1 MENATTALYIAA
13 GTLIGVMIISLV
25 VFFFRRVGTMYSE
38 QDAIMSTEQLAEWN
52 KEYLAYDKK
61 LMYGTDLVSVLNKAT
76 NNNLKYVNGAGFLSG
91 FTYTNAYLIDIEFT
105 INSVLQ
111 DNITVSFIDSTG
123 ESGRIIGREYLYPVD
138 SHNGPEGTP
147 KLYEIF
153 NHYKIVNSYNSINT
167 NINNNTALE
176 SKVYD
181 SIFGNGNTQKTY
193 NLLKSDHTIDETVAK
208 LMDLSSNLTM
218 TVTNKD
224 KSNINLEPI
233 FTNGVWVK
241 NKYGWYKAIWKTC
254 LADLK
259 SRKFQCTG
267 VEYDTSSEE
276 TGRITKM
283 IFKEL

>member
-1 MENATTALYIAA
+1 MKF
-13 GTLIGVMIISLV
+13 LI
-25 VFFFRRVGTMYSE
+25 
-38 QDAIMSTEQLAEWN
+38 
-52 KEYLAYDKK
+52 
-61 LMYGTDLVSVLNKAT
+61 
-76 NNNLKYVNGAGFLSG
+76 
-91 FTYTNAYLIDIEFT
+91 
-105 INSVLQ
+105 
-111 DNITVSFIDSTG
+111 IT
-123 ESGRIIGREYLYPVD
+123 R
-138 SHNGPEGTP
+138 
-147 KLYEIF
+147 
-153 NHYKIVNSYNSINT
+153 
-167 NINNNTALE
+167 
-176 SKVYD
+176 
-181 SIFGNGNTQKTY
+181 IFGNGNTQKTY

-233 FTNGVWVK
+233 FTNGVVTNTK
-241 NKYGWYKAIWKTC
+241 FGWYKAIWKTC